1 MTTKLN
7 RTYAKLELKIW
18 KMTTFRLYPHEDRLI
33 QLTAVP
39 HESRIDID
47 CTVLL
52 RHAVPRMDMAEET
65 IRRTDLMYP
74 LSKTLTAI
82 MINLPGL
89 TGLVQHPERRLM
101 RDKHVHAGRDG
112 LNTVTFKSL
121 DKKRQT
127 VEMHTAKRYA
137 IAGQEIAVPVQPLN
151 TTAVKTHVMIA
162 HRKQLVPIGLIAEP
176 VEKIQRLRLCSVLSK
191 VSAMHQDI
199 GLRQISETAVPV
211 VRVRQT

>member
-1 MTTKLN
+1 
-7 RTYAKLELKIW
+7 
-18 KMTTFRLYPHEDRLI
+18 
-33 QLTAVP
+33 
-39 HESRIDID
+39 
-47 CTVLL
+47 
-52 RHAVPRMDMAEET
+52 
-65 IRRTDLMYP
+65 MYP

-82 MINLPGL
+82 MTNLPGL

-191 VSAMHQDI
+191 VSAMHQDV

>member
-1 MTTKLN
+1 
-7 RTYAKLELKIW
+7 
-18 KMTTFRLYPHEDRLI
+18 
-33 QLTAVP
+33 
-39 HESRIDID
+39 
-47 CTVLL
+47 
-52 RHAVPRMDMAEET
+52 
-65 IRRTDLMYP
+65 MYP

-191 VSAMHQDI
+191 VSAMHQDV

>member
-1 MTTKLN
+1 MTTC
-7 RTYAKLELKIW
+7 RI
-18 KMTTFRLYPHEDRLI
+18 YPHEERFI
-33 QLTAVP
+33 QLTVVL
-39 HESRIDID
+39 HESRIDIN

-52 RHAVPRMDMAEET
+52 RLAVPRMDMAEKT

-82 MINLPGL
+82 VINLAGL
-89 TGLVQHPERRLM
+89 TGLVQHTEWRLM

-112 LNTVTFKSL
+112 LNTATFKPL

-127 VEMHTAKRYA
+127 VEMHTVKRYA
-137 IAGQEIAVPVQPLN
+137 IAGQEITVPVQPIN

-162 HRKQLVPIGLIAEP
+162 HREQLVPVGLIAEP
-176 VEKIQRLRLCSVLSK
+176 VEKIQRLSLCSVFSK

-199 GLRQISETAVPV
+199 GLRQISETAVPI

>member
-1 MTTKLN
+1 MTTC
-7 RTYAKLELKIW
+7 RI
-18 KMTTFRLYPHEDRLI
+18 YPYEERFI
-33 QLTAVP
+33 QPPAVL

-52 RHAVPRMDMAEET
+52 RLAVPRMDMAEET

-82 MINLPGL
+82 MTNLAGL
-89 TGLVQHPERRLM
+89 TGLVQHTEWRLM
-101 RDKHVHAGRDG
+101 RDKHVHTGRDG
-112 LNTVTFKSL
+112 LNTVTFKPL

-127 VEMHTAKRYA
+127 MEMHTVKRYA

-162 HRKQLVPIGLIAEP
+162 HRKQLVPVWLIAEP
-176 VEKIQRLRLCSVLSK
+176 VEKIQSLSLCSVFSK
-191 VSAMHQDI
+191 VSAMHQYVSQ
-199 GLRQISETAVPV
+199 RQVSETAVPV

>member
-1 MTTKLN
+1 MTTC
-7 RTYAKLELKIW
+7 RI
-18 KMTTFRLYPHEDRLI
+18 YPHEERFI
-33 QLTAVP
+33 QLTVVL
-39 HESRIDID
+39 HESRIDIN

-52 RHAVPRMDMAEET
+52 RLAVPRMDMAEET

-82 MINLPGL
+82 VINLAGL
-89 TGLVQHPERRLM
+89 TGLVQHTEWRLM

-112 LNTVTFKSL
+112 LNTATFKPL

-127 VEMHTAKRYA
+127 VEMHTVKRYA
-137 IAGQEIAVPVQPLN
+137 IAGQEITVPVQPIN

-162 HRKQLVPIGLIAEP
+162 HREQLVPVGLIAEP
-176 VEKIQRLRLCSVLSK
+176 VEKIQRLSLCSVFSK
-191 VSAMHQDI
+191 ISAMHQDI